1 MGNFTVGTAKL
12 DITPNLGCHLVGHF
26 EDRVAEHIHDPLYV
40 KAIAIADGE
49 REIGLICLDLIDVP
63 KWVIAEAKA
72 RIAER
77 TGVSGDM
84 VLISCT
90 HTHTGPS
97 AAEALGTPAEP
108 EYAKALPTK
117 IADAWVMAHNQKA
130 PAEIA
135 RASGDCRE
143 EVHNRRWL
151 MRDGT
156 VRMNPGYLNPDAIRN
171 AGPTDP
177 QLGLLIARDPV
188 TKKPLALYA
197 NLALHYVGNGKS
209 LWVSADY
216 FGYFA
221 AAMQRIAG
229 GDFLVVMANG
239 TQGNINN
246 CDFKRP
252 GRTARD
258 PYQQCER
265 VANVVAAEAWKS
277 WNLLRDEDFKAAGTV
292 GASLIMVPFKA
303 RTATADQLAE
313 AKRIQRH
320 PDGVGRAEQLY
331 AREVILLQDLPS
343 EYEVPVHVLRVNDL
357 GIVGL
362 HGEVFVEIGLD
373 TKSRSPFPQTMV
385 VGLANGSTGY
395 IATDKALDE
404 GSYETR
410 LCRHVRSPKGTGKL
424 WVDTAARGLN
434 DLLFQEG

>member
-1 MGNFTVGTAKL
+1 MGNFTVGTAQL

-26 EDRVAEHIHDPLYV
+26 EDRVAEHIHDPLFV
-40 KAIAIADGE
+40 KALAIADGE

-72 RIAER
+72 QIAER
-77 TGVSGDM
+77 TGVPGDM

-90 HTHTGPS
+90 HTHTGP
-97 AAEALGTPAEP
+97 AASEALGTPAEP
-108 EYAKALPTK
+108 EYAKSLPTK
-117 IADAWVMAHNQKA
+117 IADAWVMAHNHKV

-151 MRDGT
+151 MKDGT
-156 VRMNPGYLNPDAIRN
+156 VRMNPGYQNPDAIRN

-229 GDFLVVMANG
+229 SEFLVTLANG

-246 CDFKRP
+246 CNFKQP
-252 GRTARD
+252 ARTSRH

-277 WNLLRDEDFKAAGTV
+277 WNLLRDEDFKTSGTV
-292 GASLIMVPFKA
+292 GANLIMIPFKA
-303 RTATADQLAE
+303 RTPTAEQLAD
-313 AKRIQRH
+313 AKRIQSN
-320 PDGVGRAEQLY
+320 PESVSKSELTY
-331 AREVILLQDLPS
+331 ARELILLQDLPS
-343 EYEVPVHVLRVNDL
+343 EYDVPVHVLRVNDL

-373 TKSRSPFPQTMV
+373 IKSRSPFLQTMV

-424 WVDTAARGLN
+424 WTDTAVQGLN
-434 DLLFQEG
+434 DLMFP